1 MQILGVSCSLVLRD
15 VMLSNYA
22 VARARVSGWG
32 PVSSVGCRLHLEGAR
47 LHSCEIREGGFG
59 GGKYRVCCKRRAFRR
74 RANFREVLDTE
85 EGFKEGGRNELAA
98 MQMLPGLWT

>member
-1 MQILGVSCSLVLRD
+1 MQILGVSCSLVLRG

-59 GGKYRVCCKRRAFRR
+59 EANTGCVVKEELLEGG
-74 RANFREVLDTE
+74 ANLREVLDTE
-85 EGFKEGGRNELAA
+85 EGFKDRGRS
-98 MQMLPGLWT
+98 

>member
-1 MQILGVSCSLVLRD
+1 M
-15 VMLSNYA
+15 
-22 VARARVSGWG
+22 
-32 PVSSVGCRLHLEGAR
+32 
-47 LHSCEIREGGFG
+47 
-59 GGKYRVCCKRRAFRR
+59 CCKRRAFRR